1 MTSSKVLNLLACF
14 SYCLVG
20 ILSASTSNAQHPLSK
35 EGIEDSL
42 ESVFNMRERN
52 ADSAL
57 YVANTLLAL
66 SKESNDKENTAYGM
80 YVLGSLYLVQSNYQL
95 ADSLL
100 HLAKSMFIGQG
111 NANRTSMAMIEIG
124 SVFYR
129 TSNLDS
135 AKFWYSKALEIKYEI
150 EDKDGISILLN
161 NLGNIEDL
169 EGNYSNAM
177 KLYMKALPIHIEL
190 GNRKMESNTYH
201 NISILQ
207 YNMGEK
213 HQAIR
218 YQQKALQINQQLG
231 NVLNE
236 GFNHVA
242 LGSFYLELDS
252 FLEAEFHARLA
263 AQISRKLKSDYLATF
278 SISLFGDLH
287 GQQGRLDSSKYYF
300 ELFLDRFT
308 DLSDPYSKAHV
319 QLKLASVF
327 SDLKMKIPE
336 GLRISLDALDV
347 FISMGTKKEIMH
359 AHETLSKLYEHQ
371 NNNAKALYH
380 AQQINILQDSI
391 FETFKTKEYFELEK
405 KYQTEQ
411 KESQIILLTKESQ
424 LQAAVV
430 RQQKYA
436 IAGTFVAF
444 LSTLIIGLLLWR
456 RNREKSR
463 NNIVLSKKNSEIQEL
478 KNEVDHRARNQM
490 NIALSLLDKHKH
502 SALLAETKEI
512 IGDYERRLYALA
524 ILSQLLSPESLASTI
539 DLKNYLTIV
548 ISNVQFNA
556 DSFIGRPVDI
566 DCNIAEVALDSK
578 KSLLIALII
587 TELIT
592 NSLKHAFVD
601 VHDPKITIELMI
613 SSNRGIELRYSDNG
627 SGLITKNKNGEGM
640 HIIQQMTNQLHG
652 TSQIIPLNR
661 GFQYT
666 CQFVA

>member
-1 MTSSKVLNLLACF
+1 MTSPKVFNLLVYYSF
-14 SYCLVG
+14 CLIG
-20 ILSASTSNAQHPLSK
+20 ILSVSTINAQHPLSEK
-35 EGIEDSL
+35 SIEDSL

-57 YVANTLLAL
+57 FVANALLAL
-66 SKESNDKENTAYGM
+66 AKESNDKENTAYGI

-100 HLAKSMFIGQG
+100 HLAKSMFIGQE
-111 NANRTSMAMIEIG
+111 NTSRTSMAMIEIG

-161 NLGNIEDL
+161 NLGNIEEL

-177 KLYMKALPIHIEL
+177 NLYLQALPIFVEL
-190 GNRKMESNTYH
+190 ENSTMESNTYH

-213 HQAIR
+213 QEAIS

-231 NVLNE
+231 NELNE
-236 GFNHVA
+236 GFNHIA

-252 FLEAEFHARLA
+252 FLKAEIHARRA

-287 GQQGRLDSSKYYF
+287 GQQGRLDSSRYYF
-300 ELFLDRFT
+300 ELFLDQHA

-347 FISMGTKKEIMH
+347 FISMGTKKEVMH

-371 NNNAKALYH
+371 NNNAKALYY

-424 LQAAVV
+424 LQTAVV

-436 IAGTFVAF
+436 ISGTFVAF

-478 KNEVDHRARNQM
+478 KNEVDLQNPVKLTTPFR
-490 NIALSLLDKHKH
+490 SKV
-502 SALLAETKEI
+502 
-512 IGDYERRLYALA
+512 
-524 ILSQLLSPESLASTI
+524 TI
-539 DLKNYLTIV
+539 
-548 ISNVQFNA
+548 F
-556 DSFIGRPVDI
+556 
-566 DCNIAEVALDSK
+566 
-578 KSLLIALII
+578 
-587 TELIT
+587 
-592 NSLKHAFVD
+592 
-601 VHDPKITIELMI
+601 
-613 SSNRGIELRYSDNG
+613 
-627 SGLITKNKNGEGM
+627 SGAN
-640 HIIQQMTNQLHG
+640 
-652 TSQIIPLNR
+652 
-661 GFQYT
+661 
-666 CQFVA
+666 